1 MSSRSRWRLAGE
13 ALPVLQCLQQSAKGC
28 RKPFGGQQSERIH
41 HRWVSISG
49 GEEVKAQRYFA
60 ELQQDE
66 PVGAPQLLQHR
77 QQEAAEGLGLSA
89 GKLGAIQAHEE
100 LIAAGVSILPYAL
113 RGKAVLPF
121 PTPGFDVPLRRL

>member
-1 MSSRSRWRLAGE
+1 
-13 ALPVLQCLQQSAKGC
+13 
-28 RKPFGGQQSERIH
+28 
-41 HRWVSISG
+41 
-49 GEEVKAQRYFA
+49 
-60 ELQQDE
+60 
-66 PVGAPQLLQHR
+66 LQHR

-121 PTPGFDVPLRRL
+121 STPGFDVPLRRL